1 MNLIIRT
8 VIAVILLGLI
18 LTTVQSHTDDA
29 RYEVLLDDYEALQ
42 EAYDE
47 LYKEYKVLKEE
58 KDSLKQG
65 YTDLQA
71 EHSKK
76 TEQIEY
82 LEYRI
87 MSDESISP
95 ELKQEIKENVPEEG
109 EN

>member
-8 VIAVILLGLI
+8 VIVAILVGLI
-18 LTTVQSHTDDA
+18 LTTVQSYSDDA
-29 RYEVLLDDYEALQ
+29 RYKVLLDDHEALQ

-47 LYKEYKVLKEE
+47 LYEE
-58 KDSLKQG
+58 HELIKDG
-65 YTDLQA
+65 YRELQ
-71 EHSKK
+71 EDYSRK

>member
-1 MNLIIRT
+1 MNLLIRT
-8 VIAVILLGLI
+8 VIVVILIGVI

-47 LYKEYKVLKEE
+47 LYEE
-58 KDSLKQG
+58 HDVMKDG
-65 YTDLQA
+65 YRELQ
-71 EHSKK
+71 EDYSRK

-87 MSDESISP
+87 MSDESISE

>member
-1 MNLIIRT
+1 MNFIIRT
-8 VIAVILLGLI
+8 VIVAILIGLI
-18 LTTVQSHTDDA
+18 LTAVQSHTDDA

-47 LYKEYKVLKEE
+47 LHK
-58 KDSLKQG
+58 G
-65 YTDLQA
+65 YTELQQ

-95 ELKQEIKENVPEEG
+95 ELKQEIKENVPEESDG
-109 EN
+109 E

>member
-8 VIAVILLGLI
+8 VIVAVLVGLI
-18 LTTVQSHTDDA
+18 LTTVQSYSDDA

-47 LYKEYKVLKEE
+47 LHE
-58 KDSLKQG
+58 G
-65 YTDLQA
+65 YTDLQQDY
-71 EHSKK
+71 SRK

-87 MSDESISP
+87 MSDESISE
-95 ELKQEIKENVPEEG
+95 ELKQEIKENVPEEDK
-109 EN
+109 

>member
-1 MNLIIRT
+1 MNLLIRT
-8 VIAVILLGLI
+8 VIVAVLLGVIL
-18 LTTVQSHTDDA
+18 TAVQNYSDDA

-47 LYKEYKVLKEE
+47 LYE
-58 KDSLKQG
+58 G
-65 YTDLQA
+65 YNDLQTDY
-71 EHSKK
+71 SRK

-95 ELKQEIKENVPEEG
+95 ELKQEIKENVPEEVK
-109 EN
+109 E